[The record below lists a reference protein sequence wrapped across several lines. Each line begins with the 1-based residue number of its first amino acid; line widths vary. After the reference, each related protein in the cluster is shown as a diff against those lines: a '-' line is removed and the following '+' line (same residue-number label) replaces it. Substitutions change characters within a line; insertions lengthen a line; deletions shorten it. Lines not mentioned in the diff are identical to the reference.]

1 MPIVSG
7 INIPASSQM
16 GPLAVVTWPSTV
28 DHTLVATTVAQ
39 TLVNKTL
46 GAGTIESLETATS
59 DSALVNYGVSLL
71 PYSTDAQTVTLA
83 APLAGVRKTLVL
95 YSTSA
100 VPDST
105 EIYTLVDCSTNVQV
119 LYNSTALVTKNTI
132 KFSVPYTAVE
142 LIGITTALWGVV
154 SYVGATGSTLA
165 FSS

>member
-1 MPIVSG
+1 
-7 INIPASSQM
+7 M